1 MYNPKFIFKEF
12 MKEELDKVP
21 KSRIF
26 LFSEDRTLQGIEE
39 WIKTL
44 SGKFT
49 YQWNGLPHTIQLKFK
64 KPFVVIK
71 DPIKRTYQIWT
82 ENRGGVIK

>member
-21 KSRIF
+21 RNKVVMF
-26 LFSEDRTLQGIEE
+26 AEDRTLYGIEG
-39 WIKTL
+39 WIETL
-44 SGKFT
+44 SGKF
-49 YQWNGLPHTIQLKFK
+49 NGNQLKFK

-71 DPIKRTYQIWT
+71 DPVKRTYQIWT